1 MKSIKSLAML
11 ITLAVVAAPAM
22 AYARPTINAGH
33 AHTLTAH
40 DHTEQAHTRTIP
52 AHQTH

>member
-1 MKSIKSLAML
+1 MKSIKSLAMM
-11 ITLAVVAAPAM
+11 ITLAVVAAPAV
-22 AYARPTINAGH
+22 AYARPTLGAQH
-33 AHTLTAH
+33 SHTLTAH